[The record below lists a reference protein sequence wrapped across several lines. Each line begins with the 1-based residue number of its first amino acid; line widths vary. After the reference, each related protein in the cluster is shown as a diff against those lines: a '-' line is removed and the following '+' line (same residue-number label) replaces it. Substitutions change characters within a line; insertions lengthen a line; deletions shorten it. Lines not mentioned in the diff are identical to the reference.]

1 MWATHLLRS
10 PGRRKRSTGFSL
22 LEVLMAVALFGAVVT
37 IILSAQAGLV
47 ASDRTATNM
56 SQAIEI
62 ARCRM
67 SEIEEKQLRLGFPE
81 IEEKDQSTVCCN
93 DREVTGYSCDWQVE
107 RVLLPQPMGLAGEG
121 GLTSLLNGGLD
132 AGLGNLGTTAAGLA
146 TSMPTSVAGPMG
158 TTLLNPAGGAA
169 LNFDAGLQNIGQT
182 LTQSFGGSGMSGLL
196 SLVFSLV
203 YPSLKPMLEAGIR
216 RVTVTVHWQEGSQT
230 RDMMLQ
236 QYITNPS
243 RSGLL
248 AGLAEA
254 GLGGEGGLP
263 INMGGSG
270 ATPGGGSPF
279 GGAAP
284 PPITGNV
291 NMPR

>member
-1 MWATHLLRS
+1 M
-10 PGRRKRSTGFSL
+10 RKRRRGFSL
-22 LEVLMAVALFGAVVT
+22 LEVMMAVALFGAVVT

-81 IEEKDQSTVCCN
+81 IEEKDQSTICCN
-93 DREVTGYSCDWQVE
+93 DREVAGFSCDWQVE

-121 GLTSLLNGGLD
+121 GLNAIFNSALGD
-132 AGLGNLGTTAAGLA
+132 AGLGGLGSGVPTSLP
-146 TSMPTSVAGPMG
+146 TSMAGPMG

-169 LNFDAGLQNIGQT
+169 LDFDAGLQNMGQM
-182 LTQSFGGSGMSGLL
+182 LGQNFGGGAGMSGLL
-196 SLVFSLV
+196 SMVFSLV

-216 RVTVTVHWQEGSQT
+216 RVTVTVHWQEGPQA

-254 GLGGEGGLP
+254 GIGGEGGLP
-263 INMGGSG
+263 MNVG
-270 ATPGGGSPF
+270 
-279 GGAAP
+279 GGAAGGAGGPPLGGFAP
-284 PPITGNV
+284 PPLQGNV

>member
-1 MWATHLLRS
+1 MLK
-10 PGRRKRSTGFSL
+10 RRTKSKTGFSL
-22 LEVLMAVALFGAVVT
+22 LEVMMAVALFGAVVT

-56 SQAIEI
+56 SQAIEV

-81 IEEKDQSTVCCN
+81 IEEKDQSTICCN
-93 DREVTGYSCDWQVE
+93 DREVTGFSCEWQVE

-121 GLTSLLNGGLD
+121 GLNSILGGGLD
-132 AGLGNLGTTAAGLA
+132 AGLGSLGTAA
-146 TSMPTSVAGPMG
+146 TSIAGPMG

-182 LTQSFGGSGMSGLL
+182 LGQSFGGSGMSGLL

-254 GLGGEGGLP
+254 GIGEGGLP
-263 INMGGSG
+263 IN
-270 ATPGGGSPF
+270 T
-279 GGAAP
+279 GGAAGGAGGAGGAPLVAP
-284 PPITGNV
+284 PPIQGNV
-291 NMPR
+291 GMPR

>member
-1 MWATHLLRS
+1 M
-10 PGRRKRSTGFSL
+10 RKRRRGFSL
-22 LEVLMAVALFGAVVT
+22 IEVMMAVALFGAVVT

-67 SEIEEKQLRLGFPE
+67 SELEEKQLRLGFPE
-81 IEEKDQSTVCCN
+81 MEEKDQSTLCCA
-93 DREVTGYSCDWQVE
+93 DKEVPGFSCDWQVE

-121 GLTSLLNGGLD
+121 GLNSVFNSAFGE
-132 AGLGNLGTTAAGLA
+132 AGVPGFGASPQGLA
-146 TSMPTSVAGPMG
+146 TSMPGQMG
-158 TTLLNPAGGAA
+158 LTPILNPGGGAS
-169 LNFDAGLQNIGQT
+169 LDFDAGLANIGQT
-182 LTQSFGGSGMSGLL
+182 LGQQFGGGGAGMSGLL
-196 SLVFSLV
+196 SLVFTLV

-216 RVTVTVHWQEGSQT
+216 RVTVTIHWQEGSHA

-254 GLGGEGGLP
+254 GIGGEGGLP
-263 INMGGSG
+263 MNVGGAAAG
-270 ATPGGGSPF
+270 PGGGGASPLG
-279 GGAAP
+279 GGAP
-284 PPITGNV
+284 PSLLVPGT
-291 NMPR
+291 MR

>member
-1 MWATHLLRS
+1 MLN
-10 PGRRKRSTGFSL
+10 RRTRNKKGFSL
-22 LEVLMAVALFGAVVT
+22 LEVMMAVALFGAVVT

-81 IEEKDQSTVCCN
+81 IEEKDQSTLCCN
-93 DREVTGYSCDWQVE
+93 DREVAGFSCDWQVE

-121 GLTSLLNGGLD
+121 GLNAIFNSALGD
-132 AGLGNLGTTAAGLA
+132 AGLGSLGSTGGL
-146 TSMPTSVAGPMG
+146 PTSLPTSIAGPMG

-169 LNFDAGLQNIGQT
+169 LDFDAGLQNIGQQ
-182 LTQSFGGSGMSGLL
+182 LGQGFGVGGAGMSGLL

-216 RVTVTVHWQEGSQT
+216 RVTVTVHWQEGPQA

-254 GLGGEGGLP
+254 GIGGEGGLLT
-263 INMGGSG
+263 NVGGG
-270 ATPGGGSPF
+270 GTGGVGGPGGA
-279 GGAAP
+279 GGTPLLAP
-284 PPITGNV
+284 PPIQGNV